1 MKVLVF
7 DLLACGANLDHLKG
21 GGPELPCRW
30 RSGNFPGCDTANVAV
45 PERISRPLGSS
56 LRERRAVEG
65 PRVRILLPPAESQR
79 TFGSSQDDGCFDG
92 KEIMRSSNRRAGAA
106 GGRQGQPRL
115 SRRPANPACR
125 A

>member
-56 LRERRAVEG
+56 LRETCCRGTEG
-65 PRVRILLPPAESQR
+65 SNPSPSSGESVKIQY
-79 TFGSSQDDGCFDG
+79 
-92 KEIMRSSNRRAGAA
+92 SNR
-106 GGRQGQPRL
+106 P
-115 SRRPANPACR
+115 P
-125 A
+125 

>member
-45 PERISRPLGSS
+45 PVRISRPLGSS

-65 PRVRILLPPAESQR
+65 PRVRILLPPARSLR
-79 TFGSSQDDGCFDG
+79 TIGSVRGFQ
-92 KEIMRSSNRRAGAA
+92 
-106 GGRQGQPRL
+106 L
-115 SRRPANPACR
+115 
-125 A
+125 

>member
-7 DLLACGANLDHLKG
+7 DLLVCGANLDHLKG

-65 PRVRILLPPAESQR
+65 PRVRILLPPAASH
-79 TFGSSQDDGCFDG
+79 TNSSIATAGNAELVLLCWERLQQPGEFCHRRDAVGLRLRG
-92 KEIMRSSNRRAGAA
+92 HRSCA
-106 GGRQGQPRL
+106 
-115 SRRPANPACR
+115 
-125 A
+125 